1 MKYIPVL
8 LHGELPDA
16 AFRAKLTDAL
26 PGSELLF
33 YDSYAGFI
41 ENIETN
47 KPPVIIIVPGN
58 LTADEHQKMS
68 AAVYFAKQ
76 SGASIVMMSSVR
88 GNTFDN
94 ISIFNDAD
102 LVISESIG
110 SDKWSRIISSLIPDE
125 DEKVQALLQPEE
137 EDLKDS
143 KRQFSTLIENLPG
156 VAYQCKNDQNWTMH
170 FISKNVKQLTGY
182 QADDLIDN
190 KLISFS
196 EIIFPEDRDY
206 VSETILNSVGK
217 SKPFKLEY
225 RIKTRQGG
233 IKWVWEQ
240 GRIIRL
246 KHKTESLLEGF
257 IIDIT
262 ERKMAEIRAEI
273 MHNIAVA
280 LNATKDMSGLVR
292 FIRDELGKVVNAK
305 NFMLA
310 LYDERKDE
318 LTLPE
323 LSDDHNQFENIPLDK
338 TLSSLVIR
346 KNKSLLLTGSQIE
359 EMQQKG
365 KIEGF
370 TSSAKSWLGVPLRV
384 VDKVSGIIILQDFDS
399 EDAISEY
406 DRDLLEFVS
415 AQVAATISKKQSEV
429 EIRKL
434 LQSVEQNPNPIIITN
449 KAGTIEY
456 VNRKFTELS
465 GFESSEVFG
474 IIPHIL
480 DPKITDPLFCERI
493 WDKIL
498 DGSDWHGEYFN
509 FKKSGETYWE
519 LASISPIKD
528 DDGTITHLIYSKED
542 ITGRIKMEKDLV
554 AAKIKAEESDKL
566 KTAFLANM
574 SHEIRTPMNAII
586 GFAEM
591 LHEENY
597 TAQEHSRFT
606 KLIGEN
612 GRKLLSIIDDIID
625 IAKIESGQL
634 NISTLR
640 CSANKIL
647 FDNYYVFREIIAKHN
662 KHNIELRTSQNVP
675 DQNLQFISDPHRINQ
690 VIYNL
695 MTNALK
701 YTFQGFIELGYKL
714 ININNKQNICFYV
727 KDSGVGIPKEKSE
740 IIFDRF
746 RQIEENHTRVT
757 GGAGLGLAISK
768 NIARLMGGDITVDS
782 EIGQG
787 STFYFTI
794 PFNEVRSDEKY
805 EEPAGMTRRSPNWAD
820 HSILIAEDEDSN
832 FQLLDVMLRKSKVKV
847 MRAYNGKE
855 AVEFVRSGKDFDLVL
870 MDVRMPVMNGYDA
883 TAAIKEI
890 NPNLPV
896 IAQTAFALSGD
907 REISINS
914 GCDDYISKPIK
925 SDELYRIIS
934 KFFV

>member
-1 MKYIPVL
+1 MKYFPVF
-8 LHGELPDA
+8 LHGGLPGA
-16 AFRAKLTDAL
+16 AFREKLTEAL
-26 PGSELLF
+26 PGFELHF
-33 YDSYAGFI
+33 FDTSTGFI
-41 ENIETN
+41 NNIGTN
-47 KPPVIIIVPGN
+47 KPPIIIIVTDN
-58 LTADEHQKMS
+58 LTAEEYKKMS
-68 AAVYFAKQ
+68 AAVDLAKQ
-76 SGASIVMMSSVR
+76 SGASVVMISSAQE
-88 GNTFDN
+88 NTLEDV
-94 ISIFNDAD
+94 SIFNDAD
-102 LVISESIG
+102 LLISENIG
-110 SDKWSRIISSLIPDE
+110 SEKWSRIISALIPD
-125 DEKVQALLQPEE
+125 DEENAQALLQPGE

-143 KRQFSTLIENLPG
+143 RRQFSTLIENLPG
-156 VAYQCKNDQNWTMH
+156 IAYQCKNDEHWTMY

-190 KLISFS
+190 KLISFN
-196 EIIFPEDRDY
+196 EIILPEDRDF
-206 VSETILNSVGK
+206 VSETILNSVDKG
-217 SKPFKLEY
+217 KPFKLEY
-225 RIKTRQGG
+225 RIKTRRGG

-240 GRIIRL
+240 GRTVRL
-246 KHKTESLLEGF
+246 KSKTESLLEGF

-280 LNATKDMSGLVR
+280 LNATKDMSGLVK
-292 FIRDELGKVVNAK
+292 FIRDELGKVINAR

-310 LYDERKDE
+310 LYDELKDE
-318 LTLPE
+318 LSLPE

-338 TLSSLVIR
+338 TLSALVIR

-370 TSSAKSWLGVPLRV
+370 ASPAKSWLGVPLRV

-399 EDAISEY
+399 EDAISAY

-415 AQVAATISKKQSEV
+415 AQVAATIIKKQSED

-449 KAGTIEY
+449 KAGRIEY

-465 GFESSEVFG
+465 GFDSSEVSG
-474 IIPHIL
+474 KTPHIL

-498 DGSDWHGEYFN
+498 AGSDWHGEYAN

-554 AAKIKAEESDKL
+554 AAKIKAEESDRL

-634 NISTLR
+634 DISSLR

-647 FDNYYVFREIIAKHN
+647 FDNYYVFRELITKHS
-662 KHNIELRTSQNVP
+662 KYHIELRTSQHVP

-714 ININNKQNICFYV
+714 ITINNKQNICFYV

-782 EIGQG
+782 EMGQG

-855 AVEFVRSGKDFDLVL
+855 AVEFVRSGKEFDLVL

-896 IAQTAFALSGD
+896 VAQTAFALSGD

-925 SDELYRIIS
+925 SDELFRIIS
-934 KFFV
+934 KFFE

>member
-1 MKYIPVL
+1 
-8 LHGELPDA
+8 
-16 AFRAKLTDAL
+16 
-26 PGSELLF
+26 
-33 YDSYAGFI
+33 
-41 ENIETN
+41 
-47 KPPVIIIVPGN
+47 
-58 LTADEHQKMS
+58 
-68 AAVYFAKQ
+68 
-76 SGASIVMMSSVR
+76 
-88 GNTFDN
+88 
-94 ISIFNDAD
+94 
-102 LVISESIG
+102 
-110 SDKWSRIISSLIPDE
+110 
-125 DEKVQALLQPEE
+125 
-137 EDLKDS
+137 
-143 KRQFSTLIENLPG
+143 
-156 VAYQCKNDQNWTMH
+156 
-170 FISKNVKQLTGY
+170 
-182 QADDLIDN
+182 
-190 KLISFS
+190 
-196 EIIFPEDRDY
+196 
-206 VSETILNSVGK
+206 
-217 SKPFKLEY
+217 
-225 RIKTRQGG
+225 
-233 IKWVWEQ
+233 
-240 GRIIRL
+240 
-246 KHKTESLLEGF
+246 
-257 IIDIT
+257 
-262 ERKMAEIRAEI
+262 
-273 MHNIAVA
+273 
-280 LNATKDMSGLVR
+280 
-292 FIRDELGKVVNAK
+292 
-305 NFMLA
+305 
-310 LYDERKDE
+310 
-318 LTLPE
+318 
-323 LSDDHNQFENIPLDK
+323 
-338 TLSSLVIR
+338 
-346 KNKSLLLTGSQIE
+346 
-359 EMQQKG
+359 
-365 KIEGF
+365 
-370 TSSAKSWLGVPLRV
+370 
-384 VDKVSGIIILQDFDS
+384 
-399 EDAISEY
+399 
-406 DRDLLEFVS
+406 
-415 AQVAATISKKQSEV
+415 
-429 EIRKL
+429 
-434 LQSVEQNPNPIIITN
+434 
-449 KAGTIEY
+449 
-456 VNRKFTELS
+456 
-465 GFESSEVFG
+465 
-474 IIPHIL
+474 
-480 DPKITDPLFCERI
+480 
-493 WDKIL
+493 
-498 DGSDWHGEYFN
+498 
-509 FKKSGETYWE
+509 
-519 LASISPIKD
+519 
-528 DDGTITHLIYSKED
+528 
-542 ITGRIKMEKDLV
+542 
-554 AAKIKAEESDKL
+554 
-566 KTAFLANM
+566 
-574 SHEIRTPMNAII
+574 
-586 GFAEM
+586 M

-714 ININNKQNICFYV
+714 ITINNKQNICFYV

-805 EEPAGMTRRSPNWAD
+805 EEPAGMTRRSPNWSD

-896 IAQTAFALSGD
+896 VAQTAFALSGD

>member
-1 MKYIPVL
+1 MKYVPVF
-8 LHGELPDA
+8 LHGGLPGA

-26 PGSELLF
+26 PGFELHF
-33 YDSYAGFI
+33 YDNYAGFI

-68 AAVYFAKQ
+68 AAVRFVRQ
-76 SGASIVMMSSVR
+76 SGTSVVMTSSVQE
-88 GNTFDN
+88 NPLED
-94 ISIFNDAD
+94 ISIFHEAD

-110 SDKWSRIISSLIPDE
+110 SEKWNRIISALIPDE
-125 DEKVQALLQPEE
+125 EEKVQSLLQPDE

-156 VAYQCKNDQNWTMH
+156 IAYQCKNDQYWTMH

-196 EIIFPEDRDY
+196 EIIFPEDREY

-280 LNATKDMSGLVR
+280 LNATKDMSGLVK

-310 LYDERKDE
+310 LYDEHKDE
-318 LTLPE
+318 LSLPE
-323 LSDDHNQFENIPLDK
+323 LSDDHNQFENIRLDK
-338 TLSSLVIR
+338 TLSALVIR

-370 TSSAKSWLGVPLRV
+370 TSPAKSWLGVPLRV

-415 AQVAATISKKQSEV
+415 AQVAATIIKKQSED

-465 GFESSEVFG
+465 GFESSEVLG

-519 LASISPIKD
+519 LASISPIKN

-714 ININNKQNICFYV
+714 ITINNKQNICFYV

-896 IAQTAFALSGD
+896 VAQTAFALSGD

>member
-1 MKYIPVL
+1 MKCIPIF
-8 LHGELPDA
+8 LPGKFSDSTFQA
-16 AFRAKLTDAL
+16 RLAEAL
-26 PGSELLF
+26 PEYELMF
-33 YDSYAGFI
+33 CSVFDEFFT
-41 ENIETN
+41 NIEKC
-47 KPPVIIIVPGN
+47 KPPVVCVVPGSN
-58 LTADEHQKMS
+58 LPEVQKMTID
-68 AAVYFAKQ
+68 AVNFAKN
-76 SGASIVMMSSVR
+76 SNALVVMISS
-88 GNTFDN
+88 NQQNHLADS
-94 ISIFNDAD
+94 SIFPMAD
-102 LVISESIG
+102 LVIPEGMDIKKLG
-110 SDKWSRIISSLIPDE
+110 RVISAFLP
-125 DEKVQALLQPEE
+125 VEE
-137 EDLKDS
+137 ENAQEISQIQEVDLKDS
-143 KRQFSTLIENLPG
+143 KRQFATLIDNLPG
-156 VAYQCKNDQNWTMH
+156 IAYQCKNDKEWTML

-182 QADDLIDN
+182 QSEDFMDN
-190 KLISFS
+190 AKISFN
-196 EIIFPEDRDY
+196 EIILPDDREL
-206 VSETILNSVGK
+206 VSETILDSVKNG
-217 SKPFKLEY
+217 KPFKIEY
-225 RIKTRQGG
+225 RIKTRKGG

-240 GRIIRL
+240 GRVVSLRN
-246 KHKTESLLEGF
+246 KSDSLLEGF

-273 MHNIAVA
+273 MHNIVLAH
-280 LNATKDMSGLVR
+280 NSTKDMSGLVR

-310 LYDERKDE
+310 LYDESKDE
-318 LTLPE
+318 LSLPD
-323 LSDDHNQFENIPLDK
+323 LNDDPNQFENISLDK

-359 EMQQKG
+359 EMQKKG
-365 KIEGF
+365 RIEG
-370 TSSAKSWLGVPLRV
+370 SVNPSKSWLGVPLRV
-384 VDKVSGIIILQDFDS
+384 QDKVSGIIILQDFDS

-415 AQVAATISKKQSEV
+415 AQVAATIIKKQSED

-434 LQSVEQNPNPIIITN
+434 LQSVEQNPNPLVITN
-449 KAGTIEY
+449 KTGIIEY
-456 VNRKFTELS
+456 VNKKFTELT
-465 GFESSEVFG
+465 GFESAEVIG
-474 IIPHIL
+474 KLPHIL
-480 DPKITDPLFCERI
+480 DSKTTDPLFCERI

-498 DGSDWHGEYFN
+498 AGSDWHGEYSN

-528 DDGTITHLIYSKED
+528 EDGIITHLIYSKED
-542 ITGRIKMEKDLV
+542 ITSRIKMENDLV
-554 AAKIKAEESDKL
+554 AAKTKAEESDRL

-597 TAQEHSRFT
+597 TPQEHSKFT

-634 NISTLR
+634 NISSLR

-647 FDNYYVFREIIAKHN
+647 FDNYYVFRELISKHN
-662 KHNIELRTSQNVP
+662 KFSIEIRTSQHIP

-690 VIYNL
+690 VVSNL
-695 MTNALK
+695 LSNALK

-714 ININNKQNICFYV
+714 VTINNKQNICFYV
-727 KDSGVGIPKEKSE
+727 KDSGVGIPREKSE

-768 NIARLMGGDITVDS
+768 NIARLMGGDITVES

-794 PFNEVRSDEKY
+794 PYNEVNTTEKY
-805 EEPAGMTRRSPNWAD
+805 EETSGMTRKSPNWGD

-832 FQLLDVMLRKSKVKV
+832 FQLLDVMLRKSKVKL

-855 AVEFVRSGKDFDLVL
+855 AVEFVRSGKEFDLVL

-883 TAAIKEI
+883 TAAIKEL
-890 NPNLPV
+890 NPDLPV
-896 IAQTAFALSGD
+896 VAQTAFALSGD
-907 REISINS
+907 REISLNS

-934 KFFV
+934 KYFV